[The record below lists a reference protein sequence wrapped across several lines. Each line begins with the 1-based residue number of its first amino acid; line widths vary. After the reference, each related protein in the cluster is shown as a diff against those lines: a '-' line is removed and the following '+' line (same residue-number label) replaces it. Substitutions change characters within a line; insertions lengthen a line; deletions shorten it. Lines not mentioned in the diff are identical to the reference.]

1 MNHTDYRMSLK
12 KQKKLIWIVNPYES
26 YESSIRMSHT
36 DRRSVFKE
44 KVKDILAISSM
55 LLGVP
60 AKILGAQ
67 SNCLRGFHILN

>member
-1 MNHTDYRMSLK
+1 MIHMSYMNTDQQPVWIIK
-12 KQKKLIWIVNPYES
+12 KSS
-26 YESSIRMSHT
+26 YGSAIRMSHMN
-36 DRRSVFKE
+36 RRSVFKE